1 MLKASH
7 LKKQPWFVKPM
18 GNSMVY
24 MRKAK
29 NGLQRH
35 LGFHTLATRSV
46 RNMSAKLCST
56 VPDIGIHQRNRCSS
70 YMARAIVEKLAD
82 DLDIDE
88 HNSVSIG
95 ESGPQ
100 KEKHTH
106 TDKTK
111 SRKRRR
117 YGKQK
122 DRKTRTQTTTGPN
135 NKRFSLPSSLPC
147 C

>member
-1 MLKASH
+1 M
-7 LKKQPWFVKPM
+7 
-18 GNSMVY
+18 
-24 MRKAK
+24 
-29 NGLQRH
+29 
-35 LGFHTLATRSV
+35 GFHTLATRSV

-106 TDKTK
+106 THRQNQKPKTAK
-111 SRKRRR
+111 IRQTKRP
-117 YGKQK
+117 KNANTDD
-122 DRKTRTQTTTGPN
+122 DRTEQ
-135 NKRFSLPSSLPC
+135 
-147 C
+147 

>member
-106 TDKTK
+106 TQTKPKAENGEDTANKKTE
-111 SRKRRR
+111 KRE
-117 YGKQK
+117 
-122 DRKTRTQTTTGPN
+122 
-135 NKRFSLPSSLPC
+135 S
-147 C
+147 